1 MARENHIVTAAK
13 QWTGDALET
22 ALAAQGIRLAPG
34 RAEKLA
40 AGLNA
45 GAVADPLRDA
55 LELEADPTGYALAVE
70 RCKRK

>member
-1 MARENHIVTAAK
+1 MRPWNSEAIEK
-13 QWTGDALET
+13 

-45 GAVADPLRDA
+45 GLVADRLRDA
-55 LELEADPTGYALAVE
+55 LELEADPAGYALAVE
-70 RCKRK
+70 RCKHQ